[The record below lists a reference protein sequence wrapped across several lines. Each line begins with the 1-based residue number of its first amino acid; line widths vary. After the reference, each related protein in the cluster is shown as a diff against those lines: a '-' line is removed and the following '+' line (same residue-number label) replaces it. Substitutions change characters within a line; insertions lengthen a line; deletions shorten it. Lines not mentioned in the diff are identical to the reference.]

1 MKRLEAFLSSHRLH
15 ASFLLCPSPQVFAFL
30 TSFLLLRSRLRLT
43 YRTTMFE
50 AFLVKF
56 SLDTTLTSDCT
67 VRRSDLLR
75 MANVKH
81 KDVFRSVGSCGN
93 PTIPMA

>member
-1 MKRLEAFLSSHRLH
+1 
-15 ASFLLCPSPQVFAFL
+15 
-30 TSFLLLRSRLRLT
+30 
-43 YRTTMFE
+43 MFE